1 VESFWLTTYIARHL
15 RHQAGAIPANRPNAS
30 AMISLLPVLN
40 VLGRLMSFFSLTYL
54 MPIAGSLVFG
64 DGHAAEFFDAMVL
77 TAGLG
82 GLLYLFTR
90 RHYRELRARDGFVLV
105 AASWTLMAAIATLP
119 LLMAYP
125 AMPFAEA
132 YFETM
137 SGLTTT
143 GATVMTGLD
152 SAPPSIN
159 LWRHELNWLGGM
171 GIIVLA
177 IAVLPMLGVGGM
189 QLYKAE
195 VPGPMKNA
203 KLTARIRDTAK
214 ALWLIYLGYTVACIA
229 ALKVAGM
236 SWLDA
241 ICHAFAA
248 LSLGG
253 FSTRDA
259 SVGAFNDPVIEFIL
273 IVFMAIAALNF
284 ATHFAALHGRSLR
297 AIWDDSEAKATI
309 LVLVVSCLLVGT
321 YLWRMGVY
329 PDFLSALRHASFNL
343 VSMATD
349 CGFVSQDFNQWPIF
363 APLFMLF
370 LSCITVSSGSTGGG
384 IKMVRTLALAKQARR
399 ELSRLLHPNMVN
411 PVKIGSAALPGNIII
426 SVLGFIFLYFM
437 SIVTATL
444 VLVISGLDF
453 MSALSGVIAC
463 INNAGPGLNQVGPA
477 TNYAVLTDFQ
487 TWVCSFVML
496 LGRLEVLSL
505 LVLFMP
511 DFWRP

>member
-1 VESFWLTTYIARHL
+1 
-15 RHQAGAIPANRPNAS
+15 
-30 AMISLLPVLN
+30 MINLLPVLN
-40 VLGRLMSFFSLTYL
+40 VLGRLMTFFSLAYL
-54 MPIAGSLVFG
+54 LPIAWALLAG
-64 DGHAAEFFDAMVL
+64 DGHALDFVDAMVL

-105 AASWTLMAAIATLP
+105 AASWTLMAAIGTLP
-119 LLMAYP
+119 LVLVYP
-125 AMPFAEA
+125 AMSFTDA
-132 YFETM
+132 YFETI

-152 SAPPSIN
+152 TAPPSIN

-214 ALWLIYLGYTVACIA
+214 ALWLIYLAYTVACMG
-229 ALKVAGM
+229 ALKLAGM

-241 ICHAFAA
+241 ICHAFSA

-259 SVGAFNDPVIEFIL
+259 SVGAFDDPVVEAIL

-297 AIWDDSEAKATI
+297 AFWLDAEAKATVT
-309 LVLVVSCLLVGT
+309 VLFASCLLVGL
-321 YLWRMGVY
+321 YLWQAGSY
-329 PDFLSALRHASFNL
+329 PDFPTALRHASFNL

-349 CGFVSQDFNQWPIF
+349 CGYASQDFNQWPLF

-384 IKMVRTLALAKQARR
+384 IKMIRTLALGKQARR
-399 ELSRLLHPNMVN
+399 ELSRLLHPSMVN
-411 PVKIGSAALPGNIII
+411 PVKIGHAALPGNIII
-426 SVLGFIFLYFM
+426 AVLGFIFLYFM

-453 MSALSGVIAC
+453 MSAFTGVIAC

-477 TNYAVLTDFQ
+477 ANYAVLSDFQ
-487 TWVCSFVML
+487 TWVLAFVML

-505 LVLFMP
+505 LVLFTP